1 MVRPE
6 FTNQLAKHMR
16 NFTIVLLTILS
27 GLSYGWCIIHYP
39 ITAQI
44 LAGGMGMSF
53 LFVVMVALYKTHIK
67 EK

>member
-1 MVRPE
+1 
-6 FTNQLAKHMR
+6 MR
-16 NFTIVLLTILS
+16 NFTIVLLTILT

-44 LAGGMGMSF
+44 IAGGMGMSF